1 MTEFSHIPVLR
12 DAAVRMLRPEDG
24 GVYLDGTFGG
34 GGYARAILQAAHCTL
49 WAIDRDPAAI
59 LRGAELA
66 AAYPGR
72 LHIVEGRISNLL
84 NLLNAAGVSAL
95 AGAVF
100 DLGVSSYQI
109 DDPER
114 GFSFRNDGP
123 LDMRMGK
130 TGMTAAMLVNT
141 ISESEL
147 ADILYA
153 FGEEKASRRIAK
165 TIVERRE
172 DQKFET
178 TADLANVIR
187 SVVRP
192 DKSGIDPA
200 TRSFQALR
208 IAVNEELDDIAAAL
222 TQAAALLAPGG
233 RLVVVSFHSLE
244 DRIVKRFMAQATGRA
259 GGASRHDPASLIS
272 AEAPKFRLLTSNG
285 QVPDAAEIRANP
297 RARSARLRAMERLAA

>member
-1 MTEFSHIPVLR
+1 MSAFSHVPVMR
-12 DAAVRMLRPEDG
+12 DAAVSMLAPRDAG
-24 GVYLDGTFGG
+24 IYLDGTFGG
-34 GGYARAILQAAHCTL
+34 GGYARAILDAAQCTL

-59 LRGAELA
+59 ARGAEMA

-72 LHIVEGRISNLL
+72 LHIVEGRISALL
-84 NLLNAAGVSAL
+84 ELLGAAGVSAL
-95 AGAVF
+95 DGAVF

-109 DDPER
+109 DDAQR
-114 GFSFRNDGP
+114 GFSFRHDGP
-123 LDMRMGK
+123 LDMRMGNS
-130 TGMTAAMLVNT
+130 GMTAANLVNT

-147 ADILYA
+147 ADILFE

-165 TIVERRE
+165 TIVARRQE
-172 DQKFET
+172 QKFET
-178 TADLANVIR
+178 TADLASVIR

-208 IAVNEELDDIAAAL
+208 IAVNEELEDIEAAL

-244 DRIVKRFMAQATGRA
+244 DRIVKRFMARASGRA
-259 GGASRHDPASLIS
+259 PGASRYDPASFS
-272 AEAPKFRLLTSNG
+272 ETATPKFRLLTGSAKA
-285 QVPDAAEIRANP
+285 PDAAEVKANP
-297 RARSARLRAMERLAA
+297 RARSAKLRAMERLAA

>member
-12 DAAVRMLRPEDG
+12 DAAVRMLRPIEG
-24 GVYLDGTFGG
+24 GIYLDGTFGG

-66 AAYPGR
+66 TAYPGR

-84 NLLNAAGVSAL
+84 NLLNAAGISAL
-95 AGAVF
+95 DGAVF

-147 ADILYA
+147 ADILYE

-222 TQAAALLAPGG
+222 TQAAALLSPGG
-233 RLVVVSFHSLE
+233 RLVVVSFHSRE
-244 DRIVKRFMAQATGRA
+244 DRVVKRFMAQATGRA

-272 AEAPKFRLLTSNG
+272 AEVPKFRLLTSNG